1 MKANEFRIG
10 NLILLFSKRIC
21 KVIKIEGKSF
31 TVKADDISDVSVFPN
46 MSNGVEPIPLTEEWL
61 IKFGFDVNNRPN
73 WIDQLQEYSI
83 VCGNT
88 QYLKG
93 SAKNIMPIKYV
104 HQLQNL
110 YFALT
115 GEELTCK

>member
-1 MKANEFRIG
+1 MNNEELRYG
-10 NLILLFSKRIC
+10 NWIDTKEFHAEKLRGLYQYDPSWY
-21 KVIKIEGKSF
+21 EY
-31 TVKADDISDVSVFPN
+31 VSMF
-46 MSNGVEPIPLTEEWL
+46 EPIPLTEEWL

-115 GEELTCK
+115 GEEITLNK